1 MHTVIVSDMHLSE
14 AARPDPK
21 RPLWMAYKRR
31 EFFIDDDFARFLTYI
46 EEKAGGGPIELIL
59 NGDIFDFDSVTQV
72 PDGDARVDWLARR
85 RGLGSEEW
93 MSLFKMEVIIREHPV
108 WFGALAA
115 FIARG
120 NRAVFV
126 IGNHDVELYW
136 PGVQQRICEAL
147 AAPPPA
153 TLLDESTEPVPP
165 AAPVVFCNWF
175 YLSGG
180 DTYVS
185 HGHQYDPHCVVK
197 NPIDPLIEV
206 RGRPRV
212 RVPFGDLAARYML
225 NGMGYFNPHATDNYI
240 MTARSYLR
248 FFWKYMARTQPF
260 LVWTWFWGAV
270 TTCIFTF
277 IEFWRPAMRDPLIVE
292 EKDRTIARRAN
303 ATPAMVRRLDALH
316 VHSSSINPFAIMRE
330 LWLDRALFFLLVV
343 ISAWFIVLTINIAL
357 PISPL
362 WVVVPLAIMLFPFAM
377 YAASVKP
384 SVFAE
389 PLLSNRRAELI
400 HKITGAKNVVF
411 GHTHQPVHERVGPV
425 NYVNGGSWSP
435 AFREPECET
444 RIGTQTFVWLRPRP
458 TLAGDPALPR
468 DAGLW
473 EWPPGGDQALRL
485 DPRRPPRVTG
495 QRKAVAPPPG
505 TDDVAVG

>member
-1 MHTVIVSDMHLSE
+1 VHTLIVSDMHLSE
-14 AARPDPK
+14 AARLDPR

-31 EFFIDDDFARFLTYI
+31 DFFIDDDFARFLPYM
-46 EEKAGGGPIELIL
+46 EAKAEGPIELIL
-59 NGDIFDFDSVTQV
+59 NGDIFDFDSVGEV
-72 PDGDARVDWLARR
+72 PESDARVDWLARR

-93 MSLFKMEVIIREHPV
+93 MSLYKMDVIIREHAA
-108 WFGALAA
+108 WFTALAE
-115 FIARG
+115 FLQRG
-120 NRAVFV
+120 HRAVFV

-147 AAPPPA
+147 RVPPPA
-153 TLLDESTEPVPP
+153 TILEDTEPLP
-165 AAPVVFCNWF
+165 APAPVVFCNWF

-185 HGHQYDPHCVVK
+185 HGNQYDPHCTVK

-206 RGRPRV
+206 NGRPRV

-248 FFWKYMARTQPF
+248 FFWKYMLRTQP
-260 LVWTWFWGAV
+260 LIIWTWFWGAV
-270 TTCIFTF
+270 TTMVLTFT
-277 IEFWRPAMRDPLIVE
+277 EFWRPAMRDPLFVE

-316 VHSSSINPFAIMRE
+316 VHSSASSPFAIMRE
-330 LWLDRALFFLLVV
+330 LWLDRAFLFLVAV
-343 ISAWFIVLTINIAL
+343 FGAWFIVLTVNIAL

-362 WVVVPLAIMLFPFAM
+362 WVFLPLAGMLFPFAM

-384 SVFAE
+384 SVFTE
-389 PLLSNRRAELI
+389 HLLSKRRAELI
-400 HKITGAKNVVF
+400 HTITGARNVVF
-411 GHTHQPVHERVGPV
+411 GHTHQPVHERIGPV
-425 NYVNGGSWSP
+425 LYLNGGSWSP

-444 RIGTQTFVWLRPRP
+444 RIGTQTFVWIR
-458 TLAGDPALPR
+458 AQASGAR
-468 DAGLW
+468 DAGLY
-473 EWPPGGDQALRL
+473 EWPPGGTEALRL
-485 DPRRPPRVTG
+485 DPGRPPRVTKPL
-495 QRKAVAPPPG
+495 QSAVPPPQG
-505 TDDVAVG
+505 MTA